1 MSKPTFLRVAIRPKW
16 VGALLIA
23 LAVAAAFAGFA
34 QWQADRTFRYVP
46 KAPVDVP
53 LVPLSDLAETSS
65 PFLATQADRRV
76 SVEATPIPGQC
87 YVIAN
92 RVQLVGAQ
100 ESETGSWL
108 VLPALT
114 AEEKLVTLAFGWFAS
129 QTLAESRCE
138 IIKSSTFG
146 SEAPLTFTGVYQP
159 SEEPKPSTGI
169 VFESLSVEQV
179 INQPGIADE
188 VDAFA
193 GFVIVQKPAT
203 VGDAI
208 LIGNNPGETTFNW
221 LTAFYAAEWA
231 LFAGFAIYLWARL
244 VKDEVN
250 RQNREGRID

>member
-1 MSKPTFLRVAIRPKW
+1 MTKPTFLRVAMRPKW

-23 LAVAAAFAGFA
+23 LAVAAGFAGFA

-76 SVEATPIPGQC
+76 SVEATPIPEQC
-87 YVIAN
+87 YVITN
-92 RVQLVGAQ
+92 RIQLVGREA
-100 ESETGSWL
+100 SKNGFWL
-108 VLPALT
+108 VRPAIT
-114 AEEKLVTLAFGWFAS
+114 AEGKLATLAFGWFATETES
-129 QTLAESRCE
+129 KSRCE
-138 IIKSSTFG
+138 EIKASPQLTVLQTFQG
-146 SEAPLTFTGVYQP
+146 LYQP
-159 SEEPKPSTGI
+159 SEEPRPSKGI
-169 VFESLSVEQV
+169 VFESLSIEQV

-193 GFVIVQKPAT
+193 GFVIVQKPVT
-203 VGDAI
+203 VGEAI

-250 RQNREGRID
+250 RQNREGRIE